1 MNEEGRYALAYE
13 VHLAGSPA
21 PQSWRVFVDAQTGSV
36 LEKEN
41 ATMHLASNLESLPVR
56 TQVGQNRLHGPVHAG
71 TDNLPTCELVRE
83 ASYPVC

>member
-1 MNEEGRYALAYE
+1 MNEPESELVVYPGEGRYALAYK

-41 ATMHLASNLESLPVR
+41 ATMHLASILKIFRCGHKLDRTGCMGLCMPV
-56 TQVGQNRLHGPVHAG
+56 
-71 TDNLPTCELVRE
+71 PTT
-83 ASYPVC
+83 